1 MLVVQMMRWPPFRL
15 MAVGVALMLL
25 GILLPLLMILRLLES
40 TLLMNFIAYL
50 VSFGGLLVGLIGVVN
65 YARTQHQSENKDE
78 DWFQR

>member
-1 MLVVQMMRWPPFRL
+1 MM
-15 MAVGVALMLL
+15 VL
-25 GILLPLLMILRLLES
+25 GILLPLLMILRILES

-65 YARTQHQSENKDE
+65 YARTQRKGENEDE